1 MRTFLTAA
9 AIVIAVLGLAW
20 VVRLQ
25 RAAPG
30 TPAARSQPDST
41 QTAVDHV
48 IGIAAASAAPA
59 ITLGP
64 VGGKLPKVLVDAK
77 LVIEKSRR
85 TLAVFSEGKPVKT
98 YRIALGARPIG
109 DKVRQGDRRTPEG
122 TFYVCVRNDESKYV
136 RSLGLSYPDKED
148 AERGVEAGL
157 ITKREQRAIVEA
169 IRHYRRPP
177 YNTKLGGEIMIHGG
191 GTGHDWTTGC
201 VALSNADIEELYP
214 RIGLGTPVEIRP

>member
-1 MRTFLTAA
+1 MRAFLTAA
-9 AIVIAVLGLAW
+9 VIVIAALGLIW

-25 RAAPG
+25 HAASEA
-30 TPAARSQPDST
+30 PASPPKPDSA
-41 QTAVDHV
+41 QAAVDHA
-48 IGIAAASAAPA
+48 IGIALASAAPA
-59 ITLGP
+59 VTLGAI
-64 VGGKLPKVLVDAK
+64 GGKLPGVLVDPK
-77 LVIEKSRR
+77 LLVEKSRR
-85 TLAVFSEGKPVKT
+85 TLAVFSAGQVVKT
-98 YRIALGARPIG
+98 YRIALGARPLG

-122 TFYVCVRNDESKYV
+122 DFYVCVRNDESKYV

-148 AERGVEAGL
+148 AERGVAAGL

-191 GTGHDWTTGC
+191 GTGTDWSTGC
-201 VALSNADIEELYP
+201 IALSNSDIAELYP